1 MIKKVGKYKNKPYN
15 GSELID
21 KRFRKKKFLKSKKS
35 YVSKRTKR
43 GKVLHYARERWYRE
57 SLKTGSLVQI
67 SHTTLLQRARESKN
81 KILEEIRK
89 NEQLKIYTKD
99 VSTLLKQLYTTL
111 TTIAKNHAKKHNWS
125 IIPQEI
131 EFKIFGGYV
140 SFELK
145 ESGMID
151 GTKIVARIDDL
162 VEKQSE
168 NLIVREFKSYPLDGE
183 DPRTLES
190 NYYKDLVQVCLYG
203 TILEENSGQKVDT
216 VELVYYPND
225 ILSYEFTDDL
235 KSQSLEF
242 VRKNSLD
249 ALDFKVVTDDA
260 APIIAPASAAS
271 VEGMSTPTT
280 ENKTLNVGAGGKL
293 PLFQT
298 DEDSLGYINTSKD
311 KPLLLVNQKQNRLD
325 GYLNERRAEL
335 VKDGDLVAVEK
346 VDGRRIIC
354 RVEEI
359 RCHQGNISGET
370 TCFGTEKVFRIKLN
384 PVMELHPEGPR
395 EPRPQTIIQGNIKK
409 LTEAE
414 FYQFTKIPQHGIFF
428 GYVND
433 LDDQHSYYFNKD
445 LFYQGVMMIGNQG
458 TGKTSTIR
466 LMITSTSQQPN
477 SPSII
482 VFDAEREFVNLLNM
496 PSTEESAK
504 IMTKL
509 RLKSIDPTKFEVIK
523 FEEDSQL
530 CLTLKAIDPKH
541 LLLFL
546 HELPPVSYTTVQR
559 IIKDI
564 KRAHAG
570 KTFTFPELQEEILIA
585 IANKKYRANSSVR
598 DAVWRALQSVSLDL
612 FDRAGA
618 IPIDIENMLTSG
630 KITVLDCFD
639 LEDDLQRAVALY
651 YLAVL
656 HKHNIKK
663 QRGNSGM
670 LFILDEI
677 QRIMPDILSSSDYQK
692 RIIHFLSEIQHRG
705 RKRSYG
711 VIYATQHPTDI
722 KKEIIDLCNTSILF
736 QIQGSGCTY
745 LKEFLNKSQREQ
757 LKRLPEGYA
766 YIQSKGKHEPVII
779 KFPFIN

>member
-1 MIKKVGKYKNKPYN
+1 MKKKVENTKINQTTVSEFTNK
-15 GSELID
+15 
-21 KRFRKKKFLKSKKS
+21 KFRKNRFLRSNKS
-35 YVSKRTKR
+35 YATKRTRR

-57 SLKTGSLVQI
+57 TLKTGSLIKI

-81 KILEEIRK
+81 KILDEIRK
-89 NEQLKIYTKD
+89 NEQLKVYTKD
-99 VSTLLKQLYTTL
+99 ASTLLKQLYNAL
-111 TTIAKNHAKKHNWS
+111 ATIAKKHAKKHNWS

-131 EFKIFGGYV
+131 EFEIFGGYV
-140 SFELK
+140 SFEQE

-151 GTKIVARIDDL
+151 GIKIYARIDDL

-168 NLIVREFKSYPLDGE
+168 NFIVREFKSYPLDGE
-183 DPRTLES
+183 DPSNQES
-190 NYYKDLVQVCLYG
+190 EYYKDFVQACLYAI
-203 TILEENSGQKVDT
+203 ILEENSGRKVDT
-216 VELVYYPND
+216 VELVYYPNH
-225 ILSYEFTDDL
+225 ILSYEFTNEL
-235 KSQSLEF
+235 KNQILEF
-242 VRKNSLD
+242 VRENSLD
-249 ALDFKVVTDDA
+249 VLDFKVVTNDHESTVDSVTKISDDG
-260 APIIAPASAAS
+260 
-271 VEGMSTPTT
+271 VSTPSA
-280 ENKTLNVGAGGKL
+280 EDKSLNTVSKL
-293 PLFQT
+293 PLFQY

-325 GYLNERRAEL
+325 GYLNEKRAEL

-346 VDGRRIIC
+346 IDGRRIIC

-359 RCHQGNISGET
+359 RCHQGNVSGET

-395 EPRPQTIIQGNIKK
+395 EPRPQTIIQGKITK
-409 LTEAE
+409 LTDPE
-414 FYQFTKIPQHGIFF
+414 FYQFTKIPQHGILF

-482 VFDAEREFVNLLNM
+482 VFDAEREFVDLLKM
-496 PSTEESAK
+496 PSTKETAK
-504 IMTKL
+504 IMTEL
-509 RLKSIDPTKFEVIK
+509 GLNSIDPANFEVIK
-523 FEEDSQL
+523 FEEDSLL
-530 CLTLKAIDPKH
+530 CLTLKVIDPKH

-564 KRAHAG
+564 KRVHPG

-585 IANKKYRANSSVR
+585 IADKKYRANSSVR
-598 DAVWRALQSVSLDL
+598 DAIWRALQSVSLDL

-663 QRGNSGM
+663 QRGDSGM

-722 KKEIIDLCNTSILF
+722 KKEIIDLCNTSIFF
-736 QIQGSGCTY
+736 QMQGSGCTY

-757 LKRLPEGYA
+757 LKRLPEGFA